1 MVYLGKRQST
11 YGDNVVYDDDYHGSW
26 WYSDTAEAIK
36 WAVVAAIFFGI
47 FLFLAGGYVHA
58 RRRVRRGQ
66 APLRYHRWLLPRS
79 QRRNVPSRSFT
90 FYQHQQSPYEMNPY
104 PAPPPAYRNNEGPP
118 PPQYEPPQGASK
130 ANPDQHT
137 FPAGP
142 QQAGEASSAAPAS
155 AAPGYGQSSGERF
168 DAVPLQNNEPQ
179 LPPRPQSSSR
189 SWNPLKRFK

>member
-11 YGDNVVYDDDYHGSW
+11 YGDDVIYDDNYHDSW

-36 WAVVAAIFFGI
+36 WAVVAAIIFGI
-47 FLFLAGGYVHA
+47 FLFLAGGYIHA

-104 PAPPPAYRNNEGPP
+104 PAPPPAYRNHEGPP

-137 FPAGP
+137 FSPGP

-155 AAPGYGQSSGERF
+155 AAPGYGQPSGERF
-168 DAVPLQNNEPQ
+168 DAVPLQSNEPQ